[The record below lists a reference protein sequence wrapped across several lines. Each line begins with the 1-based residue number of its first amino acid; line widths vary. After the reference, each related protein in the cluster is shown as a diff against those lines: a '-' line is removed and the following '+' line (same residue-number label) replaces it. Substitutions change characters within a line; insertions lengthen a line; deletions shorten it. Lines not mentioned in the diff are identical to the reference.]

1 MYNYKYIYYNMII
14 IILCYMIYFKC
25 SFSII
30 LNLFYD
36 NVHAL
41 YCFHEIINFS
51 ISLNIQSSV
60 FKDSYLKYKF

>member
-1 MYNYKYIYYNMII
+1 
-14 IILCYMIYFKC
+14 MIYFKC